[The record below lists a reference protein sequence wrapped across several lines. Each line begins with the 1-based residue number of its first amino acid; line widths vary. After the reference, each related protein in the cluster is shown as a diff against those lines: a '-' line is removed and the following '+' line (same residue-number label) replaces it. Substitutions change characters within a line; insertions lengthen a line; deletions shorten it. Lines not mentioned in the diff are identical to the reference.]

1 LLDEG
6 VITTDRI
13 IVGIDGAPSGIRA
26 LSWAAAE
33 AARKGVEL
41 VIVHVSS
48 VVKPPAVSSSA
59 VVTVMMES
67 SDYGLELLRDA
78 AAVVVGSYPTV
89 KTSTMLRTGNPA
101 DVLIELGTAQ
111 TLLVV
116 GNNGERRLM
125 AAVGGSVSHRVASH
139 AGCPVVVIP
148 HNERV
153 LSARRPVVV
162 GVIAPSAGHETLRFG
177 FQEASQR
184 NADLIAVCAYGT
196 FSRSARD
203 PILKQLSEV
212 REHEQQE
219 LLDSLGHLQDE
230 FPTVHVQARLVDEPV
245 VGALCL
251 AATDADLLVIGCRP
265 DDSHPF
271 SRLGPV
277 AAELLHSAP
286 CPVAVVGLPHAAVIS
301 GR

>member
-1 LLDEG
+1 
-6 VITTDRI
+6 
-13 IVGIDGAPSGIRA
+13 
-26 LSWAAAE
+26 LSWAASE

-41 VIVHVSS
+41 LIVHVSD
-48 VVKPPAVSSSA
+48 VVRPPAVSSSA

-67 SDYGLELLRDA
+67 ADYGLELLRDA
-78 AAVVVGSYPTV
+78 AAVVAGSHPAV
-89 KTSTMLRTGNPA
+89 KVSTILRTGKPA
-101 DVLIELGTAQ
+101 DVFLELGTAQ

-116 GNNGERRLM
+116 GTNGERRLM
-125 AAVGGSVSHRVASH
+125 AALAGSVSHRVAAH

-148 HNERV
+148 HHERV
-153 LSARRPVVV
+153 LSAHHQVVV
-162 GVIAPSAGHETLRFG
+162 GVITPLAGHETLRFG

-184 NADLIAVCAYGT
+184 NADLVAVCAYGT

-203 PILKQLSEV
+203 PILRQLAEV

-219 LLDSLGHLQDE
+219 LLDALAHLQDE

-245 VGALCL
+245 VDALCL
-251 AATDADLLVIGCRP
+251 AATDADLLIVGCRY
-265 DDSHPF
+265 DDAHRA

-286 CPVAVVGLPHAAVIS
+286 CPVAVVGLLHTAVVS